1 MTTNNQLAMSQSS
14 PFGGTEGGPGM
25 KPLKKRK
32 EFFEHLEEG
41 LQAYFDK
48 HDPEWGGILHLTVGV
63 RFGEV
68 GGIIKSET
76 TLRYEGYSR
85 QRIEQILRFVLPRYV
100 KRTEVDY
107 AVDDVISEL
116 MGVNTAEPKGEDLA
130 PTVVEVQ
137 HVAVEPQ
144 PEKKTKRKYPKKA
157 KDNETTQE
165 ETSKA
170 E

>member
-1 MTTNNQLAMSQSS
+1 
-14 PFGGTEGGPGM
+14 M
-25 KPLKKRK
+25 KPLKKRR

-41 LQAYFDK
+41 LQAYFDN

-116 MGVNTAEPKGEDLA
+116 MGINTAEPKAE
-130 PTVVEVQ
+130 VVQ
-137 HVAVEPQ
+137 ITTEPQ
-144 PEKKTKRKYPKKA
+144 PEKKPKRKYPKKA
-157 KDNETTQE
+157 KGNETTQE